1 MSTKHKWLSLLKII
15 AASIGVNRMLTL
27 LEWNRGK
34 FAAMQS
40 LINI

>member
-1 MSTKHKWLSLLKII
+1 
-15 AASIGVNRMLTL
+15 VNRMLTL

-40 LINI
+40 LINIWKVSVHWTSWCSL